1 MAVTDE
7 CPEGTV
13 PVFAEYGSDDFDI
26 EIPGI
31 SEAEDVLQGILI
43 SQNIHAW
50 LHYILQKA
58 FWVEIQLALPKV

>member
-31 SEAEDVLQGILI
+31 SEAEDVLQG
-43 SQNIHAW
+43 S
-50 LHYILQKA
+50 
-58 FWVEIQLALPKV
+58 